1 MRVDVGLLIQRA
13 PIFLHFRKR
22 DAEYLKFKND
32 LMNEYYCNQKPF
44 IEEFEEMSK
53 LNDNI
58 VGETPYTSKMNEDNN
73 PSHRITDAVTGEVQ
87 EYCAASK
94 LSRK

>member
-58 VGETPYTSKMNEDNN
+58 VGETPYTSKMNVDNY